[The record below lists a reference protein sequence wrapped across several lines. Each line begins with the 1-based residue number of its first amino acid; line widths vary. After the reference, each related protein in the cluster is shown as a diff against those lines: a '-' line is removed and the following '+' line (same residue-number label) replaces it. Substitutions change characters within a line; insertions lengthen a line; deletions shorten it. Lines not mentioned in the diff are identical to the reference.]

1 MIVMHHNS
9 ATYQWTSRRTCFSVA
24 DVDGVFQTVL
34 FPGLDLTIEI
44 CTVRMEW
51 GKGMSDSITEQFP
64 VYTNQIELVYH
75 QMEWWQ
81 QQLIFSK
88 HIPDEDWDVG
98 ACLIG
103 EILSCGVY
111 NLTLRLSRRRSEPPM
126 SAKSWDGD
134 LTMQFDC
141 GEQFVFLV
149 KKSVYTRMFAKFST
163 ANFYVMNEAD
173 VWLYTKQMRADNGDN
188 S

>member
-1 MIVMHHNS
+1 MHHNS

-44 CTVRMEW
+44 CTVWMEW
-51 GKGMSDSITEQFP
+51 EKGMSDSITEQFP

-81 QQLIFSK
+81 QQLIVGK

-98 ACLIG
+98 ACLIS

-111 NLTLRLSRRRSEPPM
+111 SPTLRLSRLRSEPPM

-149 KKSVYTRMFAKFST
+149 KKSVYTRMFANIST
-163 ANFYVMNEAD
+163 ANFYVMNEAH